1 MGLRTE
7 IDGSISIAILA
18 SIKTKLS
25 LNKTLR
31 IVILPLSYLGY
42 FNITSSLQVS
52 SNNTINHPSVKSS
65 SFLLAKFDRT
75 TLLIFTPLNQVG
87 VGLGNLHFPYLLA
100 QEINPKVI
108 LDFTTLQ
115 PELDSKSWFCS
126 ITSSY
131 HLVEYPNLTPTKAK
145 LVVRQIKGQV
155 IQGTQPLIAKMQPP
169 SPKKSLFSDLFLKRN
184 LLSIIKA
191 SQHKK

>member
-7 IDGSISIAILA
+7 VDGSISIAILA

-42 FNITSSLQVS
+42 FNIISSLQVS

-87 VGLGNLHFPYLLA
+87 MGLGNLHFPYLLT

-108 LDFTTLQ
+108 LDFATLQ
-115 PELDSKSWFCS
+115 PRLDSNSWFCS

-131 HLVEYPNLTPTKAK
+131 PLIEYLNPAPTKAK
-145 LVVRQIKGQV
+145 LVIKQIKAQV
-155 IQGTQPLIAKMQPP
+155 LQGTQPLIVKIQPP
-169 SPKKSLFSDLFLKRN
+169 SHKRGMFSSLLLKRN
-184 LLSIIKA
+184 LLGIIKA
-191 SQHKK
+191 SQL